1 MSARSVVPT
10 ILEKLE
16 PHLEALELAWSAPPD
31 EDRRPT
37 LPLTADGKVNVRQ
50 LVRDLG
56 LRGTLEQ
63 HFYRKPEIAG
73 PVNALA
79 KAQGVKPIGSRL
91 LDDIADAGV
100 RKRLG
105 RAAETISDLRR
116 SLAERE
122 ALIVSLRAE
131 IARLNARLAL
141 IEETGL
147 IFRSQVAP

>member
-1 MSARSVVPT
+1 VNPRSVVPS

-16 PHLEALELAWSAPPD
+16 PHLERLELAWSSQAD
-31 EDRRPT
+31 DDRAPT
-37 LPLTADGKVNVRQ
+37 LPMTPEGKVNVRQ

-56 LRGTLEQ
+56 LRETLEQ
-63 HFYRKPEIAG
+63 HFFRKPELAG

-79 KAQGVKPIGSRL
+79 KVQGVKPIGSRL

-105 RAAETISDLRR
+105 RDADTIAELRKA
-116 SLAERE
+116 LAERE
-122 ALIVSLRAE
+122 ALVVSLRE
-131 IARLNARLAL
+131 ENARLKARLEL

-147 IFRSQVAP
+147 LFRAPG